1 MKEHYA
7 PQGTEAWKKARA
19 GCITGS
25 NFKMI
30 RAKVNGLDD
39 KQMAY
44 VTAVLAGKTEAEAR
58 DIAGYKAAP
67 KAESVARA
75 LKGLPVGDFSDV
87 AKNHAFGLA
96 IERISGEPLMEG
108 YTGWAAER
116 GHELEPF
123 ARIAHMDLVRDVVRE
138 VGFIST
144 DDGKFGASA
153 DGFRVLNGNGCEYKC
168 FLDPEKLRSI
178 LLDGDLSTVMD
189 QCMGGLW
196 LSGAEAWEFG
206 LYCPALA
213 PIGREFTLHVI
224 KRDDDYIE
232 ALEADLW
239 EFEKLVSQYE
249 VRLRG
254 PAAISL
260 PSAAPPWQPDPA
272 EATPAKPTTAPAD
285 LPTAEALF
293 S

>member
-1 MKEHYA
+1 MIEHYA
-7 PQGTEAWKKARA
+7 PQGSEAWKKARA

-30 RAKVNGLDD
+30 RAKVNGLDE

-44 VTAVLAGKTEAEAR
+44 VTAVLAGKSEAEAR
-58 DIAGYKAAP
+58 EIAGYKAPP
-67 KAESVARA
+67 KSETVARA

-87 AKNHAFGLA
+87 AKNHAFALA

-123 ARIAHMDLVRDVVRE
+123 ARIAHMALCGDEVRE

-153 DGFRVLNGNGCEYKC
+153 DGFRLANGNGCEYKC
-168 FLDPEKLRSI
+168 FLDPEKLRTI
-178 LLDGDLSTVMD
+178 LLDGNLSTVMD
-189 QCMGGLW
+189 QCMGGMW
-196 LSGAEAWEFG
+196 LSGANEWEFG
-206 LYCPALA
+206 LYCPALK
-213 PIGREFTLHVI
+213 PIGRDFTLHVI
-224 KRDDDYIE
+224 QRDDDYIE

-239 EFEKLVSQYE
+239 EFEKLVSGYE
-249 VRLRG
+249 IRLRG
-254 PAAISL
+254 PAIVSL
-260 PSAAPPWQPDPA
+260 PPA
-272 EATPAKPTTAPAD
+272 TAPAQPATKASAA
-285 LPTAEALF
+285 LPEPTF
-293 S
+293 

>member
-1 MKEHYA
+1 MIEHYA
-7 PQGTEAWKKARA
+7 PQGSEAWKKARA

-30 RAKVNGLDD
+30 RAKVNGLDE

-44 VTAVLAGKTEAEAR
+44 VTAVLAGKSEAEAR
-58 DIAGYKAAP
+58 EIAGYKAPP
-67 KAESVARA
+67 KSETVARA
-75 LKGLPVGDFSDV
+75 IKGLPVGDFSDV
-87 AKNHAFGLA
+87 AKNHAFALA

-123 ARIAHMDLVRDVVRE
+123 ARIAHMALCGDEVRE

-153 DGFRVLNGNGCEYKC
+153 DGFRLANDNGCEYKC
-168 FLDPEKLRSI
+168 FLDPEKLRTI

-189 QCMGGLW
+189 QCMGGMW
-196 LSGAEAWEFG
+196 LAGSKAWEFG
-206 LYCPALA
+206 LYCPALK
-213 PIGREFTLHVI
+213 PIGRDFTLHVI
-224 KRDDDYIE
+224 QRDDDYIE

-239 EFEKLVSQYE
+239 EFEKLVSGYE
-249 VRLRG
+249 IRLRG
-254 PAAISL
+254 PAIVSL
-260 PSAAPPWQPDPA
+260 PPA
-272 EATPAKPTTAPAD
+272 TAPAQPAPKPISPFD
-285 LPTAEALF
+285 IPASIF
-293 S
+293 